1 MMALTG
7 SKHVEI
13 LRIFSILLQF
23 CARVGVYL
31 QNMNLIFVSL
41 QALLI
46 CLLVLCDIRN
56 RTNQF
61 SFSDVCNFK
70 KNADERQTL
79 RLVKKCNGK
88 INEFL
93 CGQIKVQYSW
103 YK

>member
-1 MMALTG
+1 MTLAG

-41 QALLI
+41 LALLI
-46 CLLVLCDIRN
+46 CLLVLCDIGN
-56 RTNQF
+56 RANQF
-61 SFSDVCNFK
+61 SYSGVCNFK
-70 KNADERQTL
+70 KNEDERQTL

-93 CGQIKVQYSW
+93 CGQIQIQYSW
-103 YK
+103 CK